1 MSFLQSL
8 TVWDMMVAV
17 VDIGVVSYVFYRLFM
32 LIRGTRAVQLIKGI
46 IVLVV
51 ATFASQYLGLREV
64 NWLLKRVME
73 ALIVAIP
80 VVFQPELRRALEQLG
95 RGRLFTPA
103 PSPEVLDEESRN
115 RLIDELLR
123 ATEML
128 SKNKVGAL
136 LVLERETGLND
147 YIETGIKIDG
157 LVSAEFLINIFIP
170 NTPLHDGAVVVRGNR
185 VLAAACFLPLTDQG
199 GLPTELGSRHRA
211 ALGISEQS
219 DALALVVSEE
229 TGAVSLGSAGKLI
242 RSLDSRTLREMLTA
256 QLTLR
261 SGVSGFKG
269 LWQRGT
275 V

>member
-8 TVWDMMVAV
+8 TVWDMMIAV
-17 VDIGVVSYVFYRLFM
+17 IDIGVVSYVFYRLFM

-103 PSPEVLDEESRN
+103 PSADELDEEARS

-128 SKNKVGAL
+128 SKNKIGAL
-136 LVLERETGLND
+136 LVLERTTGLND

-157 LVSAEFLINIFIP
+157 VVSAEFLINIFIP
-170 NTPLHDGAVVVRGNR
+170 NTPLHDGAVIVRGNR

-229 TGAVSLGSAGKLI
+229 TGAVSLANAGKLI

-256 QLTLR
+256 QLTPPP
-261 SGVSGFKG
+261 GVSGIKG

-275 V
+275 A